1 MGTATLDTIV
11 DSRLNNGK
19 ITVEN
24 ITDDLLVFSD
34 VFDKLAYISR
44 ILTYT
49 ELGLRRNILLIED
62 GVKPVLLNVQQSLVE
77 IARGKVEEDKL
88 TGLPNRAGMD
98 RRAKEQAGK
107 YCILIVDIDH
117 FKQYNDGFNHE
128 VGDVVLKNV
137 VKIVQESVRK
147 SEGYFEKQNQNY
159 LARMG
164 GEEFYVALNN
174 VDSEQARYIAERIR
188 EAVKSRAN
196 IKTADELELQ
206 GSSKAVDY
214 LRKTPVTVS
223 IGVADENQ
231 GTSPEN
237 VRVSADK
244 ALFVAKDFGRDRVI
258 VWGDNPF
265 QDLTLK
271 QKAAYHTANL
281 IRDFASMASTIGN
294 DIKKAYLK

>member
-214 LRKTPVTVS
+214 LRKTPVNVS
-223 IGVADENQ
+223 IGVADEN
-231 GTSPEN
+231 
-237 VRVSADK
+237 
-244 ALFVAKDFGRDRVI
+244 
-258 VWGDNPF
+258 
-265 QDLTLK
+265 
-271 QKAAYHTANL
+271 
-281 IRDFASMASTIGN
+281 
-294 DIKKAYLK
+294 